1 MRQNSEFCLV
11 TLAKG
16 AFTVQD
22 QANVEISIS
31 QVAAGEA
38 AVAGGGAST
47 GVSYST
53 GSVGTIITINGLNV
67 PEPTTSTLSL
77 LALAGFCARRRRK

>member
-1 MRQNSEFCLV
+1 M
-11 TLAKG
+11 
-16 AFTVQD
+16 QD

-77 LALAGFCARRRRK
+77 LALAGLCARRRRK